1 MAITWAVTSREVNS
15 KKLSELGSSNILDQ
29 DTAIAEIIQMA
40 VEADNGFVITA
51 DEAHQFISQMDENDE
66 FSDIELSDEALGAV
80 AGGGSRDIHPKP
92 TAALAAV
99 AGGGMAWERF
109 ASKWREATAGSRHAD
124 Q

>member
-1 MAITWAVTSREVNS
+1 MTSREVNS

-66 FSDIELSDEALGAV
+66 FSDLELSPEALGAV
-80 AGGGSRDIHPKP
+80 AGGGSLGIHPN
-92 TAALAAV
+92 TSAAISAV

-109 ASKWREATAGSRHAD
+109 ASKWRETTASSRRAD